1 MQSPKYLLS
10 SGFAIDNGRTSYWN
24 ESKLDKET
32 AENSATYYELGTDIP
47 AVPRAAEWGY
57 SFFLDA
63 PLGNGG
69 YSITPQ
75 SRSRAIS
82 QLKAWVKNFYS
93 LPDNALWESCNG
105 HYLWQHY
112 AAEWG
117 CGSVGAEVG
126 ETISSTQSHIAF
138 SRGAAKQFALPWF
151 LQFSFWHHGYINDYT
166 GMSVWGNAS
175 TATGGHSPSLYRR
188 TFLAAY
194 LGGASHFYPEA
205 GLTIH
210 FTSEQDADGYYR
222 LSPMGEM
229 TRMLHNF
236 TKRHEDVG
244 VNYVP
249 FGIVVD
255 HDHGMYSGDTEITKR
270 LAFQAFDYTDGDT
283 MTEQLL
289 NLFFPGSF
297 HTIGQDES
305 TYMVNGPYGDTCDV
319 LLQNASQ
326 EVLDSYPCLILSGN
340 PALTNEETSRYIS
353 YVRQGGTLLLN
364 TAFLP
369 LFPAYRAAYS
379 GISGDRIQDGEGTVI
394 VYGPDYSLDTLDGIL
409 KEQLARLLPITVSG
423 DAEYMVNIKDGSVI
437 VTLINNDGYYYHR
450 KTGEYLDT
458 SATHSVTVT
467 YHGSGSVRQIK
478 ELWTDTQLGS
488 CLPNQSETTVL
499 LKPGDV
505 KVIEF
510 CF

>member
-1 MQSPKYLLS
+1 
-10 SGFAIDNGRTSYWN
+10 
-24 ESKLDKET
+24 
-32 AENSATYYELGTDIP
+32 
-47 AVPRAAEWGY
+47 
-57 SFFLDA
+57 
-63 PLGNGG
+63 
-69 YSITPQ
+69 
-75 SRSRAIS
+75 
-82 QLKAWVKNFYS
+82 
-93 LPDNALWESCNG
+93 
-105 HYLWQHY
+105 
-112 AAEWG
+112 
-117 CGSVGAEVG
+117 
-126 ETISSTQSHIAF
+126 
-138 SRGAAKQFALPWF
+138 
-151 LQFSFWHHGYINDYT
+151 
-166 GMSVWGNAS
+166 
-175 TATGGHSPSLYRR
+175 
-188 TFLAAY
+188 
-194 LGGASHFYPEA
+194 
-205 GLTIH
+205 
-210 FTSEQDADGYYR
+210 
-222 LSPMGEM
+222 
-229 TRMLHNF
+229 
-236 TKRHEDVG
+236 
-244 VNYVP
+244 
-249 FGIVVD
+249 
-255 HDHGMYSGDTEITKR
+255 
-270 LAFQAFDYTDGDT
+270 
-283 MTEQLL
+283 
-289 NLFFPGSF
+289 
-297 HTIGQDES
+297 
-305 TYMVNGPYGDTCDV
+305 MVNGPYGDTCDV

-423 DAEYMVNIKDGSVI
+423 DAEHMVNIKDGSVI